1 MGDETPEP
9 RRRDNKIYGSL
20 WLLSDQ
26 GSVPGWMW
34 VAPLIMIADDQ
45 VQPPVQVQLVQEFED
60 PFVGFADL
68 GKRPALP

>member
-1 MGDETPEP
+1 MEKSGEP

-34 VAPLIMIADDQ
+34 VAPLIMIGIMALGCFGLQFLGWDGTAQ
-45 VQPPVQVQLVQEFED
+45 VGP
-60 PFVGFADL
+60 
-68 GKRPALP
+68 